1 MSLAVGF
8 VLITTEPGKE
18 VSVREKVAEIDC
30 VKGIWVVFGN
40 FDCFVKV
47 EADDEAD
54 LTEAIVQG
62 IRSVPGII
70 DTRTLIGAE
79 I

>member
-1 MSLAVGF
+1 MAGGF

-47 EADDEAD
+47 EADEESEM
-54 LTEAIVQG
+54 TEAIVMG
-62 IRSVPGII
+62 IRSVPGIVE
-70 DTRTLIGAE
+70 TRTLIGAE

>member
-1 MSLAVGF
+1 MAVGF

-18 VSVREKVAEIDC
+18 ISVREKVAEIDC
-30 VKGIWVVFGN
+30 VKGIWVVFGS
-40 FDCFVKV
+40 FECFVKV
-47 EADDEAD
+47 EADEESD